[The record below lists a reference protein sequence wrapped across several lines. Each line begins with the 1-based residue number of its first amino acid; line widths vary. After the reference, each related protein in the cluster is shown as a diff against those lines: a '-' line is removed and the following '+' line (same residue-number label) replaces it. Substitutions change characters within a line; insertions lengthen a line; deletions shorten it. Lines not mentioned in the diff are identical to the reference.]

1 MTTAAG
7 YLTHQLEPGD
17 IPAIATISARSTEAA
32 GPGAVTDL
40 TLQPPG
46 WVRSAPLAIPARLAG
61 SAPSGSGPDPGGK
74 GPDPWE
80 DRRRASPGT
89 GPSQALRRP

>member
-1 MTTAAG
+1 MAR
-7 YLTHQLEPGD
+7 
-17 IPAIATISARSTEAA
+17 ISAHSTEAA

-46 WVRSAPLAIPARLAG
+46 WVRLAPFAIPTRPAG
-61 SAPSGSGPDPGGK
+61 SAPSGSGPDPGST
-74 GPDPWE
+74 PRE

-89 GPSQALRRP
+89 GPSQALRRPVTGAR